1 MPGASLSP
9 YLMFDGNAREAMEFY
24 HDVLGGELK
33 VQTFG
38 EVPDMPPPPGYEN
51 RVMHA
56 HLDADGVVIMASDPP
71 PGSGVRFGDNVNLS
85 LMGTDG
91 DKLSRVFN
99 DLSEG
104 GKVTMP
110 LARQFWGD
118 TFGSLTDRFGV
129 NWMVNISD
137 K

>member
-33 VQTFG
+33 VQTFA

-85 LMGTDG
+85 LMGTDS

-118 TFGSLTDRFGV
+118 TFGSPPIASASTDGEHL
-129 NWMVNISD
+129 D